1 MRVLNAGSRSPFVI
15 VCDHAGRRVPTRL
28 GDLDAPAEAFERHIA
43 LDLGAEAVATRLAEA
58 LGACAVIQSY
68 SRLVIDCNRDPT
80 HPDAFAAVADGT
92 PIPANVA
99 LSAEDRRG
107 RILEIFEPYH
117 RAIDAALEARVR
129 DVVLVSLH
137 SFTPRM
143 GGKDRPWGFSVIH
156 GDDSPF
162 STAMLALLRAE
173 HDLPVGDNEPYP
185 MDGTDYTV
193 PHHAGRRG
201 LDYLELEMRQDLVGT
216 AEGQE
221 RAAGLLARLLPTAYR
236 QVRG

>member
-1 MRVLNAGSRSPFVI
+1 MNAESRAPFVI
-15 VCDHAGRRVPTRL
+15 VCDHAGRRVPARL
-28 GDLDAPAEAFERHIA
+28 GDLGAPPEALERHIA

-68 SRLVIDCNRDPT
+68 SRLVIDCNRDPA

-162 STAMLALLRAE
+162 SAAMLGLLRRE
-173 HDLPVGDNEPYP
+173 HVLPVGDNEPYL
-185 MDGTDYTV
+185 MDGTDFTV
-193 PHHAGRRG
+193 PHHAGGRG
-201 LDYLELEMRQDLVGT
+201 LDYLELEMRQDLIETV
-216 AEGQE
+216 EGQE
-221 RAAGLLARLLPTAYR
+221 RAAALLARLLPVAMR
-236 QVRG
+236 RR